1 MWKVSKLTDLSPL
14 ELFEIFRL
22 RIDTFVVEQNRI
34 YHECDN
40 IDLKAVHQFHWNE
53 KTSRVDAYARI
64 FEDNGIIVFG
74 RVVTHNSTRGLGM
87 GRQLV
92 QNIMN
97 YIQKYWNGK
106 SVNIEAQ
113 EQVVG
118 LYEKFGFKIK
128 GESFIHEGSPHV
140 KMVYIPK

>member
-22 RIDTFVVEQNRI
+22 RIDTFVVEQNRV
-34 YHECDN
+34 YHECDD
-40 IDLKAVHQFHWNE
+40 IDMKAVHLFHWNE

-74 RVVTHNSTRGLGM
+74 RVVTHNSTRGLGR
-87 GRQLV
+87 GRQLI

>member
-1 MWKVSKLTDLSPL
+1 MWKISKLSDLSSV

-22 RIDTFVVEQNRI
+22 RIDTFVVEQNRV
-34 YHECDN
+34 YHECDD
-40 IDLKAVHQFHWNE
+40 IDMKAVHLFHWNE

-74 RVVTHNSTRGLGM
+74 RVVTHNSTRGLGR
-87 GRQLV
+87 GRQLI

-97 YIQKYWNGK
+97 YIQEYRNGK
-106 SVNIEAQ
+106 SVKIEAQ

-118 LYEKFGFKIK
+118 LYQKFGFKTE
-128 GESFIHEGSPHV
+128 GESFIHEGTPHV

>member
-40 IDLKAVHQFHWNE
+40 IDLKAVHLFHWHE
-53 KTSRVDAYARI
+53 KTSRVDTYARI

-97 YIQKYWNGK
+97 YIQK
-106 SVNIEAQ
+106 
-113 EQVVG
+113 
-118 LYEKFGFKIK
+118 
-128 GESFIHEGSPHV
+128 
-140 KMVYIPK
+140 

>member
-40 IDLKAVHQFHWNE
+40 IDLKAVHLFHWNE

-97 YIQKYWNGK
+97 YIQKYL
-106 SVNIEAQ
+106 S
-113 EQVVG
+113 
-118 LYEKFGFKIK
+118 L
-128 GESFIHEGSPHV
+128 IH
-140 KMVYIPK
+140 I

>member
-40 IDLKAVHQFHWNE
+40 IDLKAVHLFHWNE

-118 LYEKFGFKIK
+118 LYETFGFKIK

>member
-40 IDLKAVHQFHWNE
+40 IDLKAVHLFHWNE

-118 LYEKFGFKIK
+118 LYEKCGFKIK

>member
-1 MWKVSKLTDLSPL
+1 MWKISKLTDLSPL

-40 IDLKAVHQFHWNE
+40 IDLKAVHLFHWNE

-97 YIQKYWNGK
+97 YIQEYWNGK
-106 SVNIEAQ
+106 SVKIEAQ

-118 LYEKFGFKIK
+118 LYQKFGFKTE
-128 GESFIHEGSPHV
+128 GESFIHEGTPHV
-140 KMVYIPK
+140 KMVYTPK